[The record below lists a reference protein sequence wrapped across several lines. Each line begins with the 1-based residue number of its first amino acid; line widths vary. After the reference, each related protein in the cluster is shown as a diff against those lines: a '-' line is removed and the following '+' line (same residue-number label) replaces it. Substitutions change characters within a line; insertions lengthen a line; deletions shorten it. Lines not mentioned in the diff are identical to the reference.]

1 MGAAPAAASAERV
14 VPKRSAHGELPS
26 GPRWP
31 RAAQLAAWLVRP
43 LELMSHVKQT
53 YGTPVTLRFPGWP
66 AMVSFDDAEANK
78 EIFRSS
84 SDDLYAG
91 QANEPLRPIVGS
103 RSLLLLDG
111 PRHMRERRL
120 LLPPFHGERMTRYG
134 EVMRDV
140 TLDDLAGWPLD
151 RRFSVQ
157 PHTQSITLDIILRT
171 VFGVEAGARRDA
183 LRAALTDLIVD
194 FSKPGLMVR
203 SLQKDLGPRS
213 PWGRYR
219 RTRAH
224 TDELL
229 FAEIDARRADGRRGD
244 DIFSMLLDA
253 RYEDGA
259 GMSRDELRD
268 ELVTMLVAGHETT
281 ATALSWT
288 LHHLIEHPS
297 VQRRVHEELDRV
309 MGDDPVDPDRSGE
322 LVYLDAV
329 IKETLRVIP
338 VIAAV
343 GRVLQ
348 RPTTIGGWELP
359 AGVMVSPS
367 IYLTHRNPAI
377 YERPDRFEPERF
389 LGRRPNPYEW
399 LPFGGGVRRCLGMA
413 FALLEMRIVLATV
426 LQRHRV
432 RRAVG
437 ASHRPVRRSVTLAPA
452 DGTPIVITR
461 RAPQS

>member
-1 MGAAPAAASAERV
+1 M
-14 VPKRSAHGELPS
+14 
-26 GPRWP
+26 
-31 RAAQLAAWLVRP
+31 RP
-43 LELMSHVKQT
+43 LELMT
-53 YGTPVTLRFPGWP
+53 YLRDTFGMPATLRFPGWP
-66 AMVSFDDAEANK
+66 AMVVFDDPQSNK
-78 EIFRSS
+78 EMFRGS

-91 QANEPLRPIVGS
+91 QANELLRPIVGAK
-103 RSLLLLDG
+103 SLLLLDG
-111 PRHMRERRL
+111 PPHMRERRL

-140 TLDDLAGWPLD
+140 TQDSLAAWPLD

-183 LRAALTDLIVD
+183 LRAALTDLILD
-194 FSKPGLMVR
+194 FSKPGLMVP

-213 PWGRYR
+213 PWGRYV
-219 RTRAH
+219 RTRAR

-229 FAEIDARRADGRRGD
+229 YAEIDARRADGRRGD

-253 RYEDGA
+253 TYEDGG
-259 GMSRDELRD
+259 GMSREELRD

-281 ATALSWT
+281 ATALSWA
-288 LHHLIEHPS
+288 LHFLIEHPS

-309 MGDDPVDPDRSGE
+309 MGSGPVDPERSHE

-329 IKETLRVIP
+329 IKETLRVLP

-348 RPTTIGGWELP
+348 RPTTIGGWDLP

-367 IYLTHRNPAI
+367 IFLTHRNEEV
-377 YERPDRFEPERF
+377 YERPDLFEPERF

-399 LPFGGGVRRCLGMA
+399 LPFGGGVRRCIGMA

-426 LQRHRV
+426 LKKHRV
-432 RRAVG
+432 RRAAG

-461 RAPQS
+461 R